1 MQIQV
6 FTHVPF
12 EHPAAMT
19 NWAHLRG
26 HALNST
32 PVYSASSLP
41 ELSTFDWLVIM
52 GGPMGANDESLYSW
66 LVTEKQL
73 IAAAIAAN
81 KTVIGVCLG
90 AQLIAAALGAHIRR
104 NSEKEIGWFP
114 IELTA
119 AGRQAPLFNKMPLTL
134 PVFHWHGDTFELP
147 SGAIHIA
154 RSAACEQQIFQYGE
168 RVIGLQCHLE
178 STPAS
183 VAEIVAHCADE
194 LQPARFVQTKAQ
206 LLAADTICYTEMATA
221 LFTLLDQLAAV

>member
-12 EHPAAMT
+12 ENPAAIA
-19 NWAHLRG
+19 NWG
-26 HALNST
+26 HSRNHTLNLT
-32 PVYSASSLP
+32 PLYSAASLP
-41 ELSTFDWLVIM
+41 KLSTFNWLVVM

-66 LVTEKQL
+66 MAAEKQL

-90 AQLIAAALGAHIRR
+90 AQLIAATLGAQIRR
-104 NSEKEIGWFP
+104 NPEKEIGWFP

-119 AGRQAPLFNKMPLTL
+119 NGRQAPLFKKMPSTL

-147 SGAIHIA
+147 NGAIQIA

-183 VAEIVAHCADE
+183 VSAITTHCIDE
-194 LQPARFVQTKAQ
+194 LQPARFIQTETQ
-206 LLAADTICYTEMATA
+206 LLAANAFCYAEMETA
-221 LFTLLDQLAAV
+221 LFALLDQLAAV